1 MTQPLIAGL
10 KPNDADEEPQ
20 EVRPTAPLPS
30 YVLLVDDE
38 PAIRHMLTRWLQ
50 DWGYATKHAGS
61 AAQALEMMRAEEA
74 SLVLCDIKMPGED
87 GLCLAEQL
95 HTHWPRIPIIMV
107 TALEDPETVRQSRRV
122 GAVDFIT
129 KPITQDRLLQALRQ
143 ATSTPDE
150 AIPSSEDPTWSS
162 GEPHTPDH
170 GAKSEAEYRLEYP
183 VRCPACGARLEILK
197 AVRLIRAQVNF
208 TSTLPRRGRVLTC
221 PHCLAIVPAELSN
234 F

>member
-1 MTQPLIAGL
+1 MTQPLITGIT
-10 KPNDADEEPQ
+10 PNDADEEPQ
-20 EVRPTAPLPS
+20 DVRASASLCS

-87 GLCLAEQL
+87 GLWLAERL
-95 HTHWPRIPIIMV
+95 HTHWPHIPIIMV

-150 AIPSSEDPTWSS
+150 AIPSSEGPTWSS
-162 GEPHTPDH
+162 GEPPRPQ
-170 GAKSEAEYRLEYP
+170 GAKSEAEYRLEHP
-183 VRCPACGARLEILK
+183 VRCPACGEKLETLK

-221 PHCLAIVPAELSN
+221 PHCLAVVPAELSN

>member
-10 KPNDADEEPQ
+10 KANDADEEPQ
-20 EVRPTAPLPS
+20 EVRPTAPFPS

-38 PAIRHMLTRWLQ
+38 PGIRHMLTRWLE
-50 DWGYATKHAGS
+50 DWGYATKHSGS

-87 GLCLAEQL
+87 GLWLAERL
-95 HTHWPRIPIIMV
+95 HTHWPRIPIIMM

-143 ATSTPDE
+143 VTSTPDE
-150 AIPSSEDPTWSS
+150 AVPSSEDPTSSS
-162 GEPHTPDH
+162 GEPHTPH
-170 GAKSEAEYRLEYP
+170 QGAKSEAEYRLEYP
-183 VRCPACGARLEILK
+183 VRCPACGERLETLK

>member
-1 MTQPLIAGL
+1 MTQPLITGIT
-10 KPNDADEEPQ
+10 PNDADEEPQ
-20 EVRPTAPLPS
+20 EVRASAPLPS

-50 DWGYATKHAGS
+50 DWGHATKHAGS

-87 GLCLAEQL
+87 GLWLAERL
-95 HTHWPRIPIIMV
+95 HTHWPHIPVIMV
-107 TALEDPETVRQSRRV
+107 TALDDPETVRQSHRV

-129 KPITQDRLLQALRQ
+129 KPITHDRLLQALRR
-143 ATSTPDE
+143 ATSIPDE
-150 AIPSSEDPTWSS
+150 ALPSSDDPAWSS
-162 GEPHTPDH
+162 AEPRTQLET
-170 GAKSEAEYRLEYP
+170 KSEAEYRLEYP
-183 VRCPACGARLEILK
+183 VRCPACGERLETLK

-208 TSTLPRRGRVLTC
+208 TSTLPRRGRVLAC
-221 PHCLAIVPAELSN
+221 PHCFAIVPAELSN